1 MRYWNSREILDRV
14 FELMPLESES
24 LKDMLIDFCVDL
36 VEVHNFQIER
46 SGDDANAQ
54 VAFTIAKFVSAFAVT
69 IFEGALSL
77 CDVDFA
83 DLANVYGKDI
93 GNAAQ
98 EDNES

>member
-24 LKDMLIDFCVDL
+24 LTDMLVDFCVDL

-46 SGDDANAQ
+46 AGDDANAQ
-54 VAFTIAKFVSAFAVT
+54 VAFVIAKFVSAFAIT

-83 DLANVYGKDI
+83 DLASVYGKDVED
-93 GNAAQ
+93 AAQ
-98 EDNES
+98 EDNKS